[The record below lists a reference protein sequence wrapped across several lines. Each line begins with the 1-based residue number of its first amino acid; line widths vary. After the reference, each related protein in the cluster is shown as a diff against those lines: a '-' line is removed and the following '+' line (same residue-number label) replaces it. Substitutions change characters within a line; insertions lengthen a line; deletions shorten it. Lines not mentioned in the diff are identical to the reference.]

1 MDPQI
6 IPFSPYL
13 PDILQQPSPIASSC
27 TTPRSPIPL
36 EELSYEQ
43 DKEKQ
48 SLHVTVLKLMQDVQ
62 EKTKQLDRVTHYLD
76 SILKNITEGLI
87 FVSHTG
93 IITTYNAAAEKI
105 LGHKQKDVLF
115 TSFAEKFSDEAFGFS
130 MSAALKK
137 HSCPGINYAKYVY
150 KERFEKEL
158 EVSTS
163 PVFRKSRTQQGIILV
178 FRDITKQRLQM
189 KKEQQNKRMQ
199 ELGQMAATVAHEIRN
214 PLGGIE
220 GFASLLQ
227 SDLQKDHPE
236 WSQMAGYII
245 EGSKTIGRLIEN
257 VLRSAR
263 PLSPQIQETDIVAIL
278 EEIKKQVEIDPHFPK
293 TIQIRS
299 QPYQP
304 SIPLL
309 ADAAMIR
316 SALLHLVRNAC
327 QAIVESGL
335 VHITVFTKEDNV
347 IITIKDSGRGIAPEH
362 LDRLFSPFFT
372 TKEGGTGLGL
382 YETYRIIQS
391 HSGHIEVKSSLECG
405 TLFIITLPIK
415 GYLP

>member
-1 MDPQI
+1 MDPQS
-6 IPFSPYL
+6 IPFPPYL
-13 PDILQQPSPIASSC
+13 PDILQPHAP
-27 TTPRSPIPL
+27 TDTLRKHPLSPIPL
-36 EELSYEQ
+36 EDLSYEQ
-43 DKEKQ
+43 DIEKQ
-48 SLHVTVLKLMQDVQ
+48 SLHATVLKLMQDVQ

-115 TSFAEKFSDEAFGFS
+115 TSYAEKFSDEAFGFS
-130 MSAALKK
+130 MAGALKK
-137 HSCPGINYAKYVY
+137 HSCPGINYALYVY
-150 KERFEKEL
+150 KGRFEKEL
-158 EVSTS
+158 EISTS
-163 PVFRKSRTQQGIILV
+163 PVFRKSRSQQGIILV
-178 FRDITKQRLQM
+178 VRDITKQRLQM

-227 SDLQKDHPE
+227 SDLQKDHPD
-236 WSQMAGYII
+236 WSKMAGYII
-245 EGSKTIGRLIEN
+245 DGSKTIGRLIEN

-263 PLSPQIQETDIVAIL
+263 PLSPQIQETDIVAII
-278 EEIKKQVEIDPHFPK
+278 EEVKKQVEIDPNFPK

-299 QPYQP
+299 QPYLP
-304 SIPLL
+304 SILL
-309 ADAAMIR
+309 VADVSMIR

-327 QAIVESGL
+327 QAIPDTGL

-347 IITIKDSGRGIAPEH
+347 IITVKDSGRGIPPEH
-362 LDRLFSPFFT
+362 IDRLFSPFFT

-405 TLFIITLPIK
+405 TLFILTLPIK